1 MNGYTYLA
9 VPGQSTITLNPNNNT
24 LNVAGTGALT
34 VVTSPLTNTLTFNLS
49 TTNFVVS
56 NFTVSGT
63 LTLAPSTT
71 GTLDNITIGSVTP
84 AAGTFTSLTATG
96 AVTLSPA
103 GGNVTISPTGS
114 GTVVINPAVLGTMDN
129 VNIGNNTPATGN
141 FTAIT
146 LTTTQ
151 PTSSSA
157 VVTKGYVAALSAA
170 YGVAL
175 S

>member
-1 MNGYTYLA
+1 MNGYTYIA
-9 VPGQSTITLNPNNNT
+9 VPGQNPISLTPTNNT
-24 LNVAGTGALT
+24 LNVTGTGAL
-34 VVTSPLTNTLTFNLS
+34 VVTTNPLTNTLTFNLNS
-49 TTNFVVS
+49 TNFSVT

-63 LTLAPSTT
+63 LTLAPTTT
-71 GTLDNITIGSVTP
+71 GNLDNIIIGATTP
-84 AAGTFTSLTATG
+84 AAGTFTTLTATG
-96 AVTLSPA
+96 AVNLTPA
-103 GGNVTISPTGS
+103 GGNVTISPSGS
-114 GTVVINPAVLGTMDN
+114 GTVIINPAVTGTVDN
-129 VNIGNNTPATGN
+129 VNIGVNTPSTAN

-151 PTSSSA
+151 PTSSSS